1 MLGDGVNDA
10 PVLAQAHVSIAMGS
24 GAALAHGAADMV
36 LLSGRLTDLAEGVQ
50 YARRTLRVAR
60 QNLGWAVG
68 YNLVAIPLAVAG
80 LVTPWLAGVGMAA
93 SSMLVV
99 CNALRLTRTPDAATL
114 PATIV
119 YTEYLG
125 ENAFVYA
132 RLSDGSQVGV
142 RTGPDDLF
150 EPDEQVGLAIDAS
163 AVHYFS
169 AEDGR
174 RLAG

>member
-1 MLGDGVNDA
+1 MIEVDRSGDRITLAGS
-10 PVLAQAHVSIAMGS
+10 PV
-24 GAALAHGAADMV
+24 
-36 LLSGRLTDLAEGVQ
+36 
-50 YARRTLRVAR
+50 
-60 QNLGWAVG
+60 
-68 YNLVAIPLAVAG
+68 IPLAGLPAG
-80 LVTPWLAGVGMAA
+80 ADGKLKLGIRPD
-93 SSMLVV
+93 
-99 CNALRLTRTPDAATL
+99 ALRLTRTPDAANL

-150 EPDEQVGLAIDAS
+150 EPDEQVGLVIDAS
-163 AVHYFS
+163 AVHFFS

-174 RLAG
+174 RLAGRTGAA